1 MNESLKKTRFE
12 ILLAALV
19 MFTAFYAAF
28 TPPSSLINW
37 YSSDDAFYYFKTA
50 QNITEGRGVTFD
62 GLGRDSGFHPLWM
75 AICIPIFALARFDLI
90 LPLRVLVL
98 VSGVINAATAVLLYR
113 LLARRI
119 SKEAS
124 ALAGLLW
131 CSLPHIQSVT
141 AQMGMES
148 TINAL
153 CVILLISLVSRYSAG
168 PDFPD
173 LKARFILGVGLSAAL
188 TLLSRLDNLFLVG
201 MVGLWFIFRRS
212 RLRYLAPSA
221 VTLIIISVIAAYYIR
236 LEPGAEYY
244 QYADSVYFMIA
255 AALIIKLP
263 LIYFFRFFHKP
274 PSPSDL
280 NQSPGVILRELICW
294 LAPVILSTGFLA
306 LIMTGLQAAGLIL
319 GFPRMVLVYDGLFTL
334 GGLLVIRLLHFLSSK
349 NDHESTPF
357 PWKKWLRD
365 GALFAAP
372 VLALFGAYVVW
383 NLSYFGTALPVSG
396 QIKHWWG
403 SLPNPIYGQPV
414 SDLRSFFGFLEN
426 SNGPWSLIL
435 QLVGNPLEAYAEKN
449 GLSDDNAGLQ
459 AFGNFLWALLTA
471 AALWLVLT
479 GWKSLRT
486 AASQLA
492 LFPLFTGCLLQI
504 VSYFGTGY
512 INTRPWYWVI
522 EMVLIIFT
530 AALFTEV
537 LLEKIRLRV
546 KNNCLIPVFIALV
559 GLALF
564 IRYNAMMINF
574 LPPKAE
580 SGKELLHLWGARG
593 LEEATEPGALIGSTG
608 GGVIAYF
615 IQDRTIVNLDGL
627 MNTNEY
633 FERLQNGTAHEYLD
647 HIGLDYVYGSKYM
660 LANSDPYMGLFGERV
675 EFIQDIYGSGLYRY
689 LSEK

>member
-1 MNESLKKTRFE
+1 
-12 ILLAALV
+12 

-113 LLARRI
+113 LLARHI

-124 ALAGLLW
+124 AFAGLLW

-168 PDFPD
+168 PDFQD
-173 LKARFILGVGLSAAL
+173 LKARFILGIGLSAAL

-201 MVGLWFIFRRS
+201 MAGLWFIFRHS

-280 NQSPGVILRELICW
+280 NQSPGVIFRELICW

-349 NDHESTPF
+349 NEHESTPF

-365 GALFAAP
+365 GALYAAP

-414 SDLRSFFGFLEN
+414 NDLRSFFGFLEN
-426 SNGPWSLIL
+426 SNGPWSLAL
-435 QLVGNPLEAYAEKN
+435 QLVGNPLEAYAEKS
-449 GLSDDNAGLQ
+449 GLPDDHAGLL
-459 AFGNFLWALLTA
+459 AAGRLIWALICAAGFWLMAKGWSRLRA
-471 AALWLVLT
+471 AAGRLAVL
-479 GWKSLRT
+479 
-486 AASQLA
+486 
-492 LFPLFTGCLLQI
+492 PLFTGCLLQI
-504 VSYFGTGY
+504 VAYFGTGY

-522 EMVLIIFT
+522 EMILIIMVVALLT
-530 AALFTEV
+530 DQLVWMARPRLKNPALIPAMIALAGAALFM
-537 LLEKIRLRV
+537 
-546 KNNCLIPVFIALV
+546 
-559 GLALF
+559 
-564 IRYNAMMINF
+564 RYNAEIIDY
-574 LPPKAE
+574 LPMTVEP
-580 SGKELLHLWGARG
+580 GKEEVYRWGARG

-647 HIGLDYVYGSKYM
+647 HIGLEYVYGSKYM
-660 LANSDPYMGLFGERV
+660 LANSDPYMGLFGGRL
-675 EFIQDIYGSGLYRY
+675 EFQEDIFGSGLYRY
-689 LSEK
+689 LPGK